1 MSFFLLMQSARE
13 PMKSGVYLGLQKL
26 CAMAGTLCI
35 IIGALAAGG
44 WLLRDVLG
52 FELGFQ
58 GSLFPFVML
67 IVVGAGF
74 VIGSRREP

>member
-1 MSFFLLMQSARE
+1 MQTARE
-13 PMKSGVYLGLQKL
+13 PMKSGVLEGVRKL
-26 CAMAGTLCI
+26 CAVAGALCLV
-35 IIGALAAGG
+35 IGALAAGG

-58 GSLFPFVML
+58 GSFFPFVML

-74 VIGSRREP
+74 VIGSRREL